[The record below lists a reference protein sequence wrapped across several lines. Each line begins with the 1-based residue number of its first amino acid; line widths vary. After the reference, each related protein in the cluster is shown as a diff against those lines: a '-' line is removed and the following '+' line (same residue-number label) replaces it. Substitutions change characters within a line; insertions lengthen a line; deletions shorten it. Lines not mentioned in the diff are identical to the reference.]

1 MYTNIQSGDAR
12 VLSLPL
18 ASGSF
23 LCCLIYRSFHLKKVS
38 EILEGNIKL
47 VPSRSL
53 TSSAE
58 YSSISLDNNA
68 VQHLGIVVHKCALL
82 SITGLCDSRC
92 SLSQPDNLLCGIV
105 RAFENLL
112 CGIVRALLSGCLVEP
127 KAAAVVI
134 CHIL

>member
-92 SLSQPDNLLCGIV
+92 SLSQPDNLLC
-105 RAFENLL
+105 A
-112 CGIVRALLSGCLVEP
+112 IVRALLSGCLVEP